1 MANDYESSVDQ
12 SDASYAYA
20 GYAPIS
26 LRLIQAAAK
35 SLPGAIEKRPEPA
48 KPVELSWDGVQDVL
62 NLVPGE
68 TFEHSII
75 PDSKMYKS
83 SRNSSAAPMTL
94 VVFVGGCTLA
104 EVSALRT
111 ISQNERCE
119 SLFSIPLY
127 QFIFGW
133 YHSNLPLLLP
143 FSQEEICGR
152 HYWCAKWKQALE
164 LGF

>member
-1 MANDYESSVDQ
+1 MFTLQNLEKLGVLIPSPSSSSKAKFAQLSKSLHLANDYESSVDQ

-35 SLPGAIEKRPEPA
+35 SLPGAIEKRTEPT

-83 SRNSSAAPMTL
+83 SRNPSAAPMTL

-119 SLFSIPLY
+119 
-127 QFIFGW
+127 
-133 YHSNLPLLLP
+133 
-143 FSQEEICGR
+143 
-152 HYWCAKWKQALE
+152 
-164 LGF
+164 

>member
-1 MANDYESSVDQ
+1 MFTLQNLEKLGILIPSNSSSSKAKFAQLSKSLYLTNDYESSLDQ

-35 SLPGAIEKRPEPA
+35 SLPGAAELRAEST
-48 KPVELSWDGVQDVL
+48 KPVSLSWEGVQDVL
-62 NLVPGE
+62 NLLPGE

-83 SRNSSAAPMTL
+83 SKSPSAVPLTL

-111 ISQNERCE
+111 ISQNEQCE
-119 SLFSIPLY
+119 SFFLSPN
-127 QFIFGW
+127 
-133 YHSNLPLLLP
+133 HD
-143 FSQEEICGR
+143 
-152 HYWCAKWKQALE
+152 
-164 LGF
+164 